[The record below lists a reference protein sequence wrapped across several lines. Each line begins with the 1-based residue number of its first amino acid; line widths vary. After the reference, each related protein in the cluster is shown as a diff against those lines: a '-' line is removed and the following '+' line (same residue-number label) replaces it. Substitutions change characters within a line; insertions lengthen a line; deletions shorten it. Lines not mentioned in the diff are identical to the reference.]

1 MKLAMT
7 VELNIENLDEEAIR
21 DMAVDDYDIETDGMT
36 IREVL
41 SEILVAEMVS
51 NGQFIGLDVTLDNLK
66 VL

>member
-51 NGQFIGLDVTLDNLK
+51 NGQFIGFDVTLDNLK